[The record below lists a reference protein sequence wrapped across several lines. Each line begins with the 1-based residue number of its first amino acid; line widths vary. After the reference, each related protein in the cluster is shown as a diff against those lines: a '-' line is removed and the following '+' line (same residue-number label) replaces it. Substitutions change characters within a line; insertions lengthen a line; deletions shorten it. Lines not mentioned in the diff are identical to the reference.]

1 VRHAGAS
8 SRTDQHTE
16 VEIMLNAQ
24 SRPLNHLL
32 AALPLE
38 DYRRISRDLSF
49 GERKVRHNLQR
60 RGEPLRDIY
69 FPSRSLCS
77 LSMTMADGA
86 AAEIAMVGSEGLIGV
101 EAGLGLTLATC
112 DATVQIAGDGVGH
125 TMTVDAFRRE
135 LDQGGALYSIVKKYT
150 RALVGFVEQSV
161 ACNGLHA
168 ADARC
173 CRWLLSAQDR
183 LASEELPLTHELLS
197 SMLGVRR
204 PTVTLIIADLIRL
217 GIISTSRGV
226 IRITVRAELEARSC
240 ECYKTVKILFDNL
253 LLFDA
258 KELQEDFTSAS
269 WLEPAV

>member
-1 VRHAGAS
+1 
-8 SRTDQHTE
+8 
-16 VEIMLNAQ
+16 MLNAQ

-32 AALPLE
+32 AALPLK
-38 DYRRISRDLSF
+38 DYRRISADLSF
-49 GERKVRHNLQR
+49 GERKVHYNLQK

-86 AAEIAMVGSEGLIGV
+86 AVEIAMVGSEGLIGV
-101 EAGLGLTLATC
+101 EAGLGLSLATC

-125 TMTVDAFRRE
+125 AMSVDSFRRE

-150 RALVGFVEQSV
+150 SALVGCVGQSV
-161 ACNGLHA
+161 ACNGLHT

-173 CRWLLSAQDR
+173 CRWLLQAQDR

-217 GIISTSRGV
+217 GIISTRRGV
-226 IRITVRAELEARSC
+226 IRITVRAALEARSC
-240 ECYKTVKILFDNL
+240 ECYRTVKILFDNL

-258 KELQEDFTSAS
+258 NRLEQDFGTES
-269 WLEPAV
+269 WREPVALAT